1 MASACTFDVIYMN
14 ATALEDPRSVFE
26 EAGFIK
32 TVGMDMTLYILL
44 FANAANGVQYDST
57 IKLKI

>member
-32 TVGMDMTLYILL
+32 TISMDVALDILL